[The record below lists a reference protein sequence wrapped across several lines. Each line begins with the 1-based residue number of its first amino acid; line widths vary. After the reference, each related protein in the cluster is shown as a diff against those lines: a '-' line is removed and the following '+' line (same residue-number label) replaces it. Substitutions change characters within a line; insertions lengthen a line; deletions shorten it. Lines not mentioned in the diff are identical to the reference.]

1 MTDSSRRRVLGLL
14 ASGAAVCLTHAASS
28 APSATASRA
37 VVDVLDLPART
48 VQRPERSVQLALARA
63 GQRVV
68 SVGERGVILLSD
80 DAGRQWRQAKSV
92 PVSVTLTAVAFA
104 DAQHGFAAGHSG
116 VLLSTSDGGNTWQ
129 RQLEGKQAAQQ
140 LLEAIQAQPTGD
152 DAAQAKRL
160 AAAQRLVDD
169 GPDKPWLSLQFIT
182 PDQGLLL
189 GAYNL
194 ALTTRDGG
202 KSWQPL
208 SPQLDNPQSLH
219 LYGVAHQA
227 EQQLIVGEQG
237 LLLAS
242 RDGGR
247 HFERLA
253 APYRGSFFTAQPL
266 AGGEWLVA
274 GLRGNAWRSNAS
286 GREWTRV
293 EGLPP
298 VNITVSAHMGADG
311 VLLINQAGQGFLSR
325 DQGQHFEPVPLP
337 PGPPVADALALP
349 DGALITASFG
359 GVRRI
364 DLPTPPGTAP
374 ADPVQPNRAER

>member
-1 MTDSSRRRVLGLL
+1 MTDSSRRRVLGLI
-14 ASGAAVCLTHAASS
+14 AGGTAVCLAHAASS
-28 APSATASRA
+28 APSAPAPRS

-104 DAQHGFAAGHSG
+104 DARHGFAAGHSG
-116 VLLSTSDGGNTWQ
+116 VLLATRDGGDTWQ
-129 RQLEGKQAAQQ
+129 RQLEGKLAAQQ
-140 LLEAIQAQPTGD
+140 LLEAIQAEPASD
-152 DAAQAKRL
+152 DAQQAKRL

-169 GPDKPWLSLQFIT
+169 GPDKPWLCLQFIT
-182 PDQGLLL
+182 PDHGLLL

-242 RDGGR
+242 REGGR
-247 HFERLA
+247 RFERLTT
-253 APYRGSFFTAQPL
+253 PYKGSFFTAQPL
-266 AGGEWLVA
+266 LGGEWLVA
-274 GLRGNAWRSNAS
+274 GLRGNAWRSSAS

-298 VNITVSAHMGADG
+298 VNITVSARAGDAG

-325 DQGQHFEPVPLP
+325 DQGQHFDSMALP
-337 PGPPVADALALP
+337 PGPPIADALALP
-349 DGALITASFG
+349 DGALVTASFG

-364 DLPTPPGTAP
+364 ELSSAPGTAP
-374 ADPVQPNRAER
+374 TAAAQPNRAER